1 MKKTITWVAILVFL
15 VINTGWSTTTTQ
27 RNTSQPTLT
36 NPNRG
41 NSSTSNRPPT
51 PSSVHLKLGNPSGAA
66 ANKPNNYLMVK
77 PQYALSYNRD
87 KGIPNWASWQLNR
100 SWLGNTDRTNDFRP
114 DSELP
119 DGWYRVRGSEYRRSG
134 YDRGHVVPSGDRTN
148 SEANN
153 SATFLMTNMV
163 PQSPDN
169 NRDYWRE
176 LEEYGRDL
184 VEQGNELYIIAG
196 GYGEKGKI
204 GNDKVSVP
212 ARLYKIIVVTNPRT
226 GINGINNSTKVIAI
240 DTPNREGNGDW
251 EDFITTVDAIEKKTG
266 YDFLSNIDKSV
277 QSVIE
282 SKAYRLK
289 TSNNRSKTTT
299 KQSNKNCSPAYP
311 GVCIPP
317 PPPDL
322 NCGDISYRNFK
333 VLPPDPHNFDGNKD
347 GVACVR

>member
-1 MKKTITWVAILVFL
+1 MKKILAWASIVVFL
-15 VINTGWSTTTTQ
+15 MLAGCSNTRQ
-27 RNTSQPTLT
+27 DTSKLL
-36 NPNRG
+36 PNL
-41 NSSTSNRPPT
+41 SSTSN
-51 PSSVHLKLGNPSGAA
+51 SVHLKLGNPSGAN
-66 ANKPNNYLMVK
+66 ANSPNNYLMIK

-87 KGIPNWASWQLNR
+87 KGIPNWASWQLKL

-114 DSELP
+114 DPKLP
-119 DGWYRVRGSEYRRSG
+119 NDWYRVTGSEYRRSG

-196 GYGEKGKI
+196 GYGENGKI
-204 GNDKVSVP
+204 GDGKVSVP
-212 ARLYKIIVVTNPRT
+212 KRLYKIIA
-226 GINGINNSTKVIAI
+226 ITKPGSKGNDIKQVIAI
-240 DTPNREGNGDW
+240 DTPNSPGKGDW

-266 YDFLSNIDKSV
+266 YDFLSNVDKST
-277 QSVIE
+277 QNVIE
-282 SKAYRLK
+282 AKRYSANG
-289 TSNNRSKTTT
+289 SNNRFKTT
-299 KQSNKNCSPAYP
+299 KQSGKCHPAYP
-311 GVCIPP
+311 GVCIPA

-347 GVACVR
+347 GVACES